1 MALTATTIAGALSAS
16 GTRVALTSA
25 TSVVAG
31 SIMKIDDEFVRVAA
45 INGTAA
51 DLVRGINGTAAVAHA
66 ALAPCVHSADGADFW
81 VPVAPRV
88 YSYGAAGAITVAPGI
103 HIIGCGASG
112 AQAMT
117 LADPAADQMGIQLTI
132 VSASAQA
139 HTVTLTT
146 GYLGT
151 NASDVFTFAGAL
163 GHSITL
169 VAAKGVW
176 AHVGTSLAADESAG
190 VAVA

>member
-1 MALTATTIAGALSAS
+1 MALTQTTIAGALSAS
-16 GTRVALTSA
+16 GTRVGLTSA
-25 TSVVAG
+25 TSVAVG
-31 SIMKIDDEFVRVAA
+31 SLMKIDDEFVKVAA
-45 INGTAA
+45 LNGTWA
-51 DLVRGINGTAAVAHA
+51 DLVRGVNGTAQVAHSS
-66 ALAPCVHSADGADFW
+66 LAPCTHSTEPSDFT

-88 YSYGAAGAITVAPGI
+88 YSYGGATDAITVAPGI
-103 HIIGCGASG
+103 HLLTHDDA
-112 AQAMT
+112 AAYT
-117 LADPAADQMGIQLTI
+117 LANPAYDQIGIVLTI
-132 VSASAQA
+132 VSTTAAA

-146 GYLGT
+146 GVLGT
-151 NASDVFTFAGAL
+151 NASDVYTFAAAV

>member
-1 MALTATTIAGALSAS
+1 
-16 GTRVALTSA
+16 
-25 TSVVAG
+25 
-31 SIMKIDDEFVRVAA
+31 MKIDDEFVRVASIDGVVA
-45 INGTAA
+45 TISRGLNGSAQ
-51 DLVRGINGTAAVAHA
+51 VAHGI
-66 ALAPCVHSADGADFW
+66 LAPCIHSTDGADFW

-88 YSYGAAGAITVAPGI
+88 YSYGGATDAITVAPGI
-103 HIIGCGASG
+103 HLLTHDDAGAY
-112 AQAMT
+112 T
-117 LADPAADQMGIQLTI
+117 LANPATDQMGIVLTI
-132 VSASAQA
+132 VSTTAAA

-151 NASDVFTFAGAL
+151 NASDVFTFAAAV